1 MTNENGT
8 QSLNHGA
15 GSKGTCE
22 TAPKKGSESA
32 GASAA
37 ARLQGLQ
44 GLQGLNLAL
53 CVLACMHLM
62 LSLVTVS

>member
-44 GLQGLNLAL
+44 GLNLAL